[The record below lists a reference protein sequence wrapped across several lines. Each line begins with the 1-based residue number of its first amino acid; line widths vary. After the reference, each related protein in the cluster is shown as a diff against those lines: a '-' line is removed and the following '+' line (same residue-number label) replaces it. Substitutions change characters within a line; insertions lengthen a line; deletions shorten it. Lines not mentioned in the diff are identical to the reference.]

1 MRVLRMT
8 SWVGGLLTF
17 LFFFIVGG
25 RQGHGVPLCFV
36 LFEKFIGA
44 YPASGGVNEDVVM
57 GMMSFWP
64 FQASSSV
71 QLSNYVG

>member
-8 SWVGGLLTF
+8 SWVEGVTYLP

-44 YPASGGVNEDVVM
+44 YPASGGINEDVVM
-57 GMMSFWP
+57 GFGRCR
-64 FQASSSV
+64 QAAGR
-71 QLSNYVG
+71 YY